1 MTFLSTPANEGL
13 PQLSPD
19 GRFLAYQSDESGRN
33 EIYVQPFP
41 NGAGKWQVSGNG
53 GGQIRWSSDGSE
65 LFYAEGSTL
74 MAVSVSTE
82 QGFTLGQPQM
92 LFASPDLA
100 LATGGGRSYDVSAD
114 GQRFVMGASVQ
125 EGDDGEAAPTS
136 IRIVQNWYE
145 EFRDRER

>member
-1 MTFLSTPANEGL
+1 MFLSTPATENR

-19 GRFLAYQSDESGRN
+19 GRFLAYVSNESGRP

-53 GGQIRWSSDGSE
+53 GDQIRWSSDGSE
-65 LFYAEGSTL
+65 LFYVEGSTL

-92 LFASPDLA
+92 LFESPDLV
-100 LATGGGRSYDVSAD
+100 LADSGRDYDVSAD
-114 GQRFVMGASVQ
+114 GRRFVMTTPVE
-125 EGDDGEAAPTS
+125 EGDDGEVAPPS
-136 IRIVQNWYE
+136 IRVVQNWYE